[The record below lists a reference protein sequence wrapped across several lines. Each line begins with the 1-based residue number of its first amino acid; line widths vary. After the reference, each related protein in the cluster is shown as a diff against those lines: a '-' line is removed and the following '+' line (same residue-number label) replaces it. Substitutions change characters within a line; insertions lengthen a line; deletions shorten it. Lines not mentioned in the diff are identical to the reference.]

1 MFLEPNSLKAAKH
14 PHPLEWPWWKVMS
27 VDSSQSCVHVVSC
40 TWEPENHTMKICPI
54 PQRTIT
60 LTPTKSQVLVDATTL
75 VCKTCSFSAFP
86 GTCNF
91 SPQTAIIPKI
101 FPISFKCTEHRNDPL
116 TQRHYPRSSHT
127 SIHPSNVI
135 TCNITWIWKNW
146 LSYVFMLMIIPQSSL
161 SLSSYLS
168 SFFFAPFPIQ
178 PTIIICNNIV
188 DLPEV
193 KGSHRKFRTIV
204 SSLIGTCNMVY
215 GVCSLIKKVYKLI
228 QLWGPPSLKRWPRA
242 SLEGLLLWWWWW
254 KVAARVRPSLPV
266 SAWIRFRLSLG
277 HLLSLFF

>member
-1 MFLEPNSLKAAKH
+1 MEGHVCGLISVMRTCCVMHMRTREPYHENMSH
-14 PHPLEWPWWKVMS
+14 PTTHDHIDPYKVT
-27 VDSSQSCVHVVSC
+27 SSSWCNNTFMQ
-40 TWEPENHTMKICPI
+40 
-54 PQRTIT
+54 
-60 LTPTKSQVLVDATTL
+60 
-75 VCKTCSFSAFP
+75 TCSFSAFP

-135 TCNITWIWKNW
+135 TCNITWIWKKITFVCVHAND
-146 LSYVFMLMIIPQSSL
+146 FPQSSL

>member
-60 LTPTKSQVLVDATTL
+60 LTPYKVTNNDCHSWCLTL

-101 FPISFKCTEHRNDPL
+101 FLISSKCTEHRNDPL
-116 TQRHYPRSSHT
+116 TQRSGFTLPSILSHFY
-127 SIHPSNVI
+127 PSNVT
-135 TCNITWIWKNW
+135 TCNITWIWKNN
-146 LSYVFMLMIIPQSSL
+146 S
-161 SLSSYLS
+161 
-168 SFFFAPFPIQ
+168 
-178 PTIIICNNIV
+178 
-188 DLPEV
+188 
-193 KGSHRKFRTIV
+193 RT
-204 SSLIGTCNMVY
+204 
-215 GVCSLIKKVYKLI
+215 CSC
-228 QLWGPPSLKRWPRA
+228 
-242 SLEGLLLWWWWW
+242 
-254 KVAARVRPSLPV
+254 
-266 SAWIRFRLSLG
+266 
-277 HLLSLFF
+277 